1 VSTAKKWA
9 DRHRAH
15 GESAMVDRSS
25 LPHRSPHRLAQRRE
39 RRIVK
44 LRFSR
49 RWGPHRIATHLHLPR
64 STVEA
69 VLRRYGMPLLRHLD
83 QITGL
88 PVRRPVP
95 RRYEHAAPGDL
106 VHLDVKKLGRIPEGG
121 GHPKIGRQLGRRSMA
136 SAESTPL
143 FAAER

>member
-1 VSTAKKWA
+1 
-9 DRHRAH
+9 
-15 GESAMVDRSS
+15 MVDHSS
-25 LPHRSPHRLAQRRE
+25 RPHRSPHRLAQRRE

-49 RWGPHRIATHLHLPR
+49 RWGPHRIATHCHLPR

-83 QITGL
+83 QNTSL

-95 RRYEHAAPGDL
+95 HRY
-106 VHLDVKKLGRIPEGG
+106 
-121 GHPKIGRQLGRRSMA
+121 
-136 SAESTPL
+136 
-143 FAAER
+143 